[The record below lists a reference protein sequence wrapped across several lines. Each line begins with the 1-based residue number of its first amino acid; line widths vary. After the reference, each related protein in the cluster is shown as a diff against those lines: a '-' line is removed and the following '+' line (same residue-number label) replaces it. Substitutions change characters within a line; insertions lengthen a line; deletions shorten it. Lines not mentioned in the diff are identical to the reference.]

1 VSIHADDEFSLK
13 TAFESE
19 LDDVVPEE
27 GLAVWVIE
35 RYRKGRRRRI
45 AGAVG
50 LFVVCAG
57 IGVPFGLGGATGSGQ
72 GSSSPAMAPGPSTI
86 VGNQV
91 PADELPGPPTSRVD
105 SLWAAAS

>member
-19 LDDVVPEE
+19 LDDVLPEDD
-27 GLAVWVIE
+27 LAVLVIQ
-35 RYRKGRRRRI
+35 RYRSGRRRRI

-57 IGVPFGLGGATGSGQ
+57 IGVPFGAGGPTSG
-72 GSSSPAMAPGPSTI
+72 GLARSSPVVAPGPERVAGSEI
-86 VGNQV
+86 
-91 PADELPGPPTSRVD
+91 PAEELPGPLEFRGAT
-105 SLWAAAS
+105 LWAAS

>member
-19 LDDVVPEE
+19 LDDVMPED
-27 GLAVWVIE
+27 GLAVLIIQ
-35 RYRKGRRRRI
+35 RYRRGRRRRI

-57 IGVPFGLGGATGSGQ
+57 IGVPFGVSGVTGSGP
-72 GSSSPAMAPGPSTI
+72 GRSSPVVAPGPERGAGSEI
-86 VGNQV
+86 G
-91 PADELPGPPTSRVD
+91 AEDLPGPLDFRD
-105 SLWAAAS
+105 GALWAAAS